1 MDEYNEIVSK
11 FNYLEINKI
20 SLATISGEYGFT
32 SEKEGQKNN
41 SVGERYKLLV
51 ASKQVGKYNMI
62 VKIETRDIYRSFGDD
77 DEPYINIIELWKNE
91 GLVDSKSYTYFK

>member
-32 SEKEGQKNN
+32 SEKEGQK
-41 SVGERYKLLV
+41 
-51 ASKQVGKYNMI
+51 
-62 VKIETRDIYRSFGDD
+62 
-77 DEPYINIIELWKNE
+77 
-91 GLVDSKSYTYFK
+91 